1 MSKEASRAPEDT
13 YLPTSRRGGICT
25 CCCTPHT
32 PVLPCG
38 GGLWSLRGQVAAGG
52 GGGGSSP
59 PRGGGCPSFRH
70 SRGPAQAPGEGDLK
84 HTSDCP
90 RCMVHYETCIQ
101 SLMAQVQDLRAKGL
115 ELQQSQQELSEAVG
129 STAGISKSYGDRMT
143 QVPSTLAKSDAV
155 VQGYQRDSRAV
166 AASEADHLKMSD
178 SNMAKC
184 FSAVETLATRYAAVA
199 SRIDAWDQG
208 YATPAEPVK
217 VVPPPSSAPPSVP
230 DPQPAAP
237 SAPMGAPSSSS
248 FGGCVLTFSVHPS
261 HDCIYHLNACPHSAW
276 PRGGLEHH
284 KHSHHQEPTS
294 WRGTSGKQ
302 KGPAVFEWKGGT
314 EERRIPLGAYGPVD
328 RCGGELLFIGKH
340 QSPDKKCF
348 HFPWETFVHAFSC
361 YGHTYSFS
369 SEGCTNC
376 KSRCTPNHGS
386 PLLPHIPNTDGAR

>member
-1 MSKEASRAPEDT
+1 MEGGSATVPINLVCSPFDYISYEGPPTAGTAPLGGGDPEVATGSEPVFASHLSIQSPT
-13 YLPTSRRGGICT
+13 VVHKLPQYIFLEESLLPHPQPNPVGPISPPPSPRQKAYIEHVHGISHLIRPSGVGGSGGGHSSRWGGICT

-84 HTSDCP
+84 HTCDCP

-143 QVPSTLAKSDAV
+143 QVSSTLAKCDAV

-166 AASEADHLKMSD
+166 ASSEADHLKMSD
-178 SNMAKC
+178 SNTAKC
-184 FSAVETLATRYAAVA
+184 FSAVETLAMRYAAVA

-208 YATPAEPVK
+208 YATPAEAIK
-217 VVPPPSSAPPSVP
+217 VVPPPSSAPHSMHRRCRWPSP
-230 DPQPAAP
+230 RRTTQTHPP
-237 SAPMGAPSSSS
+237 
-248 FGGCVLTFSVHPS
+248 GGM
-261 HDCIYHLNACPHSAW
+261 
-276 PRGGLEHH
+276 
-284 KHSHHQEPTS
+284 
-294 WRGTSGKQ
+294 
-302 KGPAVFEWKGGT
+302 
-314 EERRIPLGAYGPVD
+314 
-328 RCGGELLFIGKH
+328 
-340 QSPDKKCF
+340 
-348 HFPWETFVHAFSC
+348 
-361 YGHTYSFS
+361 
-369 SEGCTNC
+369 
-376 KSRCTPNHGS
+376 
-386 PLLPHIPNTDGAR
+386 